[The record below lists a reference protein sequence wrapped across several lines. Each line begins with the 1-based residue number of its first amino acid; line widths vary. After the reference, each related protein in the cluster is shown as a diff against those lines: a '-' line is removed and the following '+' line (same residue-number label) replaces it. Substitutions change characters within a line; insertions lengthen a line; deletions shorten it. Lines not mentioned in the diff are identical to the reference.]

1 MFSPGPQ
8 AEQGFYFVGKDLSG
22 LLKEKFQQLLGDHE
36 AHPEEA
42 EVVMGRTLKV
52 FFLVSF
58 GEVCAMHII
67 ESHSFSIWKS
77 SIFLGSTGC

>member
-1 MFSPGPQ
+1 MFAPGPQ

-36 AHPEEA
+36 ARPEEA

-58 GEVCAMHII
+58 GEACATHII
-67 ESHSFSIWKS
+67 ESHSFSI
-77 SIFLGSTGC
+77 

>member
-1 MFSPGPQ
+1 MFAPGPQ

-52 FFLVSF
+52 FFSGYLL
-58 GEVCAMHII
+58 ARHLLRI
-67 ESHSFSIWKS
+67 
-77 SIFLGSTGC
+77 L

>member
-1 MFSPGPQ
+1 MFAPGPQ

-52 FFLVSF
+52 FFFWVSF
-58 GEVCAMHII
+58 GEACATHII
-67 ESHSFSIWKS
+67 VAFFFYLTLYFN
-77 SIFLGSTGC
+77 IFRFH